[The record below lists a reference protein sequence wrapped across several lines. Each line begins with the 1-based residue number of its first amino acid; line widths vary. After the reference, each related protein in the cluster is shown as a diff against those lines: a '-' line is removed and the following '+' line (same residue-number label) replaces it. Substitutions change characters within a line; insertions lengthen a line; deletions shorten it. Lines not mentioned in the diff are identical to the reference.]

1 VPTQAIIHIIFLGL
15 TNMSDSPLIVET
27 GSNPPDSCVI
37 WLHGLGADGHDFEPI
52 VPELGLS
59 PDLNVRFVFPHAPMI
74 PVTINQGFVMRAW
87 YDIAASDIAERQD
100 ESGIRSSQ
108 AVLIELIEAQIAEG
122 IDSTRIVLAGFSQGG
137 VIALQTGLRFNKPLA
152 GIMALSTYLPLAET
166 LAAEKS
172 DENLTI
178 PVFLAHGSADPVIAV
193 DLAYSTRGHL
203 EKQGYQPSW
212 HEYDAMQHSVCAEEI
227 EHMSQWFGTV
237 LA

>member
-1 VPTQAIIHIIFLGL
+1 
-15 TNMSDSPLIVET
+15 MSDSPLIVET
-27 GSNPPDSCVI
+27 GSNPPDGCVI

-108 AVLIELIEAQIAEG
+108 AVMIELIEAQIAEG

>member
-1 VPTQAIIHIIFLGL
+1 
-15 TNMSDSPLIVET
+15 MSDAPLIVET

-52 VPELGLS
+52 VPELGLA

-87 YDIAASDIAERQD
+87 YDITAADIADRQD
-100 ESGIRSSQ
+100 DGGIRASQ
-108 AVLIELIEAQIAEG
+108 ALLVELIEAQIALG
-122 IDSTRIVLAGFSQGG
+122 IDSARIVLAGFSQGG

-152 GIMALSTYLPLAET
+152 GIMALSTYLALAET
-166 LAAEKS
+166 LADEKS
-172 DENLTI
+172 DANKAI
-178 PVFLAHGSADPVIAV
+178 PIFLAHGSTDPVIAV
-193 DLAYSTRGHL
+193 DLAYSMRGQL

-212 HEYDAMQHSVCAEEI
+212 IEYDGMQHSVCAEEI
-227 EHMSQWFGTV
+227 EHISRWIGLV

>member
-1 VPTQAIIHIIFLGL
+1 
-15 TNMSDSPLIVET
+15 MSDAPLIVET

-100 ESGIRSSQ
+100 ESGIRASQ
-108 AVLIELIEAQIAEG
+108 DFLLELIEAQIAEG

-172 DENLTI
+172 DENLAI
-178 PVFLAHGSADPVIAV
+178 PVFLAHGSADPVIGV
-193 DLAYSTRGHL
+193 DLAYRTRGHL

-212 HEYDAMQHSVCAEEI
+212 HEYDGMQHSVCAEEI
-227 EHMSQWFGTV
+227 DHMSQWFSTV
-237 LA
+237 LT

>member
-1 VPTQAIIHIIFLGL
+1 
-15 TNMSDSPLIVET
+15 MSDSPLIVET

-108 AVLIELIEAQIAEG
+108 AELIELIEAQIAEG

-166 LAAEKS
+166 LATEKS

>member
-1 VPTQAIIHIIFLGL
+1 
-15 TNMSDSPLIVET
+15 MSDAPLIVET

-100 ESGIRSSQ
+100 ENGIRASQ
-108 AVLIELIEAQIAEG
+108 ALLVELIEAQIAEG
-122 IDSTRIVLAGFSQGG
+122 IDSARIVLAGFSQGG

-172 DENLTI
+172 DENLAI

-193 DLAYSTRGHL
+193 DLAYSARGQL

-212 HEYDAMQHSVCAEEI
+212 HEYDEMQHSVCAEEI
-227 EHMSQWFGTV
+227 EHIGQWFGTV

>member
-1 VPTQAIIHIIFLGL
+1 
-15 TNMSDSPLIVET
+15 MSDAPLIVET

>member
-1 VPTQAIIHIIFLGL
+1 
-15 TNMSDSPLIVET
+15 MSDSPLIVET
-27 GSNPPDSCVI
+27 GSSPPDSCVI

-87 YDIAASDIAERQD
+87 YDITAADIAERQD
-100 ESGIRSSQ
+100 ENGIRASQ
-108 AVLIELIEAQIAEG
+108 ALLVKLIEDQITQG

-137 VIALQTGLRFNKPLA
+137 VIALQAGLRFDKPLA

-166 LAAEKS
+166 LADEKS
-172 DENLTI
+172 EANQAI
-178 PVFLAHGSADPVIAV
+178 AIFLAHGSTDPVIAIN
-193 DLAYSTRGHL
+193 LAYSTRGQL

-212 HEYDAMQHSVCAEEI
+212 IEYDGMQHSVCAEEI
-227 EHMSQWFGTV
+227 EHMSRWLGLV